1 MVALLCK
8 QMKIAEAH
16 PVKVTMKDPKTQ
28 RAATEEVP
36 VLLPHVLF
44 SKLSGFFI
52 QRPLKTFLQ
61 LLSAKLF
68 GQVLRKP
75 RTPG

>member
-28 RAATEEVP
+28 RIP
-36 VLLPHVLF
+36 K
-44 SKLSGFFI
+44 SSN
-52 QRPLKTFLQ
+52 
-61 LLSAKLF
+61 
-68 GQVLRKP
+68 
-75 RTPG
+75 